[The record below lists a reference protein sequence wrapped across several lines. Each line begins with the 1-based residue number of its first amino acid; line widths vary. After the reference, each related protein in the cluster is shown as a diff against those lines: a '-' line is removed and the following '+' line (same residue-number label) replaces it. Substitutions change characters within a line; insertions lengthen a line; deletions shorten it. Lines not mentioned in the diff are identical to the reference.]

1 MRSFFITVAVATL
14 GLALGACQNKRQ
26 PEPVPPPQSKHAV
39 IAKHDDPAAAVSEIS
54 WFQGTL
60 DEAFSRGPCPSHR
73 RPLLR
78 F

>member
-1 MRSFFITVAVATL
+1 MRSFFITVAVAMVV
-14 GLALGACQNKRQ
+14 LALGACQNKRR
-26 PEPVPPPQSKHAV
+26 PEPVPPPQSRHALIADKHE
-39 IAKHDDPAAAVSEIS
+39 PASSVSEIS

-60 DEAFSRGPCPSHR
+60 DEAFSRRPCPGRR

>member
-1 MRSFFITVAVATL
+1 MRSFFITVAVAMVV
-14 GLALGACQNKRQ
+14 LALGACQNKRQ
-26 PEPVPPPQSKHAV
+26 PEPVPPPQSKHALIV
-39 IAKHDDPAAAVSEIS
+39 NRDEQASGVSEIS

-60 DEAFSRGPCPSHR
+60 DEAFSRRPCAGHR

>member
-1 MRSFFITVAVATL
+1 MRSFFITAAVAMGL
-14 GLALGACQNKRQ
+14 LALGACQNKRQ

-39 IAKHDDPAAAVSEIS
+39 IAKHVAPGTAVSEIS

-60 DEAFSRGPCPSHR
+60 DEAFSHGPCPGRR

>member
-1 MRSFFITVAVATL
+1 MRSFFVTVAVAMVV
-14 GLALGACQNKRQ
+14 LAGSACQNKRR

-39 IAKHDDPAAAVSEIS
+39 AAHADSAHAVSEIS

-60 DEAFSRGPCPSHR
+60 DEAFSGGPCPRQR
-73 RPLLR
+73 RPLLH